1 MVNIMEEKK
10 LLDVM
15 LDIKGLL
22 QEIVETIHK
31 DPGEYL
37 TTKDAA
43 KLLKKNEKTIRNWC
57 NQGKLRSVKL
67 GKGGKS
73 DRHYITR
80 ESIDVLLRGW
90 RYKEKWR
97 QKENRGG
104 L

>member
-1 MVNIMEEKK
+1 MKDDE
-10 LLDVM
+10 LLQTM
-15 LDIKGLL
+15 KQIKGLL
-22 QEIVETIHK
+22 QEIVENNRK

-43 KLLKKNEKTIRNWC
+43 TLLKRNEKTVRNWC
-57 NQGKLRSVKL
+57 NEGKLRSVKL
-67 GKGGKS
+67 GKGGKK

-90 RYKEKWR
+90 KYKEKR
-97 QKENRGG
+97 RG

>member
-1 MVNIMEEKK
+1 MEDKK

-15 LDIKGLL
+15 LEIKGLL
-22 QEIVETIHK
+22 KELVDFNRK

-43 KLLKKNEKTIRNWC
+43 KLLKRNEKTIRNWC
-57 NQGKLRSVKL
+57 NSGKLRSTKL
-67 GKGGKS
+67 GKGGKK
-73 DRHYITR
+73 DRYYITR

-90 RYKEKWR
+90 RYEER
-97 QKENRGG
+97 RRG